1 MHRGHTSATM
11 VLLGASGNTAHHS
24 LGCDFDPLI
33 EVNKNAVWGLGLLHL
48 MARPLNK
55 KPNLNRQTAVVMH
68 IPPHTHFPYSLP
80 LRLCLSP
87 SSFSFPLFLRKPIN
101 PTVAFRA
108 RPPARKQRSYLHVEG
123 GGGGGGGRQGLSN
136 SGGPWILCMVFWHS
150 PNLSIQQYI
159 EIISVSTCN
168 QVLAKVNFCF

>member
-1 MHRGHTSATM
+1 M

-68 IPPHTHFPYSLP
+68 IPPTHSSSLLPPSP
-80 LRLCLSP
+80 LLSL
-87 SSFSFPLFLRKPIN
+87 SLLFLLP
-101 PTVAFRA
+101 
-108 RPPARKQRSYLHVEG
+108 S
-123 GGGGGGGRQGLSN
+123 LSKKAN
-136 SGGPWILCMVFWHS
+136 
-150 PNLSIQQYI
+150 
-159 EIISVSTCN
+159 
-168 QVLAKVNFCF
+168 